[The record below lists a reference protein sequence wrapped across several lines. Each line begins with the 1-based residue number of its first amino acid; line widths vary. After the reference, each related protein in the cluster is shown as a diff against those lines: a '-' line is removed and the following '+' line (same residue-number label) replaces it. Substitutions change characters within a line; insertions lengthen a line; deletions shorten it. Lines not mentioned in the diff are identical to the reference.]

1 METRRL
7 QKLKGG
13 SYIISLPKE
22 WVEKFKLRSG
32 EEIVVSQETD
42 GSLKL
47 LPATEDLHKPSE
59 AILNLEDNSDLR
71 SIKYCA
77 VTYYIQGS
85 DRIRIVSKKIIPAE
99 QKRQVKQLRAELPG
113 VEVSEEEANQLTFQ
127 VLIDPMGFSVESL
140 IERTFEFSLKLH
152 EDVVKALVNL
162 DFPLA
167 MEVLERSNEAQRHYR
182 FTIRLVAIAAFNPKV
197 SKKIGVRNCQDCIN
211 FTLTIR
217 DISRLIYYFS
227 SIANYV
233 LSLKGKEVDREVL
246 SSIEKISRV
255 AYEMQK
261 NAMGAFL
268 KKDIKLAIRV
278 FDMMNDVRDL
288 ERASLKKIMEKV
300 ANVDSAITLS
310 MIARDM
316 RRIAGQAVAIADD
329 ALNRVLRPSLRLNS
343 GKESMTE
350 SGLC

>member
-13 SYIISLPKE
+13 SYIISLPRE
-22 WVEKFKLRSG
+22 WVEKLKLRRG
-32 EEIVVSQETD
+32 EEIVVSQEAD
-42 GSLKL
+42 GSLRL
-47 LPATEDLHKPSE
+47 LPATEDFHKPTE
-59 AILNLEDNSDLR
+59 ATLYLEDHFDSR

-99 QKRQVKQLRAELPG
+99 QKRLIKQLRAELPG

-127 VLIDPMGFSVESL
+127 VLIDPMGFSIESL

-197 SKKIGVRNCQDCIN
+197 SKKIGVKNCQDCIN

-217 DISRLIYYFS
+217 DLSRLIYYFS
-227 SIANYV
+227 SIANYI
-233 LSLKGKEVDREVL
+233 LSLKGKEIDREVL
-246 SSIEKISRV
+246 GLIEKISRV

-261 NAMGAFL
+261 NAMNAFL
-268 KKDIKLAIRV
+268 KKDVKLAIQV
-278 FDMMNDVRDL
+278 FDTMSEIRNL
-288 ERASLKKIMEKV
+288 ERAALKKIMEKIT
-300 ANVDSAITLS
+300 NVDSAIALS

-316 RRIAGQAVAIADD
+316 RRIAGQAVAVADD
-329 ALNRVLRPSLRLNS
+329 ALNRVLRPSLGQS
-343 GKESMTE
+343 P
-350 SGLC
+350 